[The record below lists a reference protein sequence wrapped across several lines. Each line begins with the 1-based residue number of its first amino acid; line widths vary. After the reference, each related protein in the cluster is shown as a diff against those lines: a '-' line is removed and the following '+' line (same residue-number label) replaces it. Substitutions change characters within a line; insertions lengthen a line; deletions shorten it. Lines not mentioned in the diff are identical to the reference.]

1 MQHKI
6 WHRDLEN
13 CNSLCQHRHS
23 QSIPKNDF
31 GVGIWRSAIRYA
43 SISISKHD
51 IGIGIRESAIPYAI
65 IGISKND
72 IGIGTRKSAI
82 PYAVIGIS
90 INNLSWT
97 WHRKWEKDKILCQYV
112 NDTGHTSQQMK
123 CISTHIRQENPT
135 LQLHKPQFPS
145 LTKNNQHSSRSELTF
160 TTGCYS
166 ICITVRRFSYV
177 RFHWF

>member
-6 WHRDLEN
+6 GHRDLEN
-13 CNSLCQHRHS
+13 CNSLCQHRHFKAF
-23 QSIPKNDF
+23 QRDEI
-31 GVGIWRSAIRYA
+31 GVGIRRSAFSYA
-43 SISISKHD
+43 SIGIFKHFKEEYWHRDSGNSIS
-51 IGIGIRESAIPYAI
+51 
-65 IGISKND
+65 
-72 IGIGTRKSAI
+72 
-82 PYAVIGIS
+82 
-90 INNLSWT
+90 
-97 WHRKWEKDKILCQYV
+97 LCQYV

-177 RFHWF
+177 RFH